1 MIKRPFFAITKPKLR
16 ASRVW
21 GLPKEVLV
29 EIPLPYKATFLVRG
43 PYPKVD
49 ALRVG
54 IGDRV
59 RTGQK
64 IRLAKDREDYFI
76 SSVTGTVSNISP
88 RSGYMGQTGMA
99 VSVNVSEKD
108 QVDEEFGRVAKDAR
122 LQSVIPYL
130 ASLPGA
136 PEFGSTVSSKPPLEV
151 LVINGVDNDLLV
163 TKNQFVVG
171 TEAEALKQGIEIL
184 RNISGTQ
191 KIILLVPDY
200 LKKEAEETGAEVR
213 AMDPLYPGILPR
225 MVMKN
230 LFRKTVPVGK
240 RCEDLGI
247 GFVNAE
253 AVVALHKSFSEGQM
267 PIHKL
272 VTVIKKDGSTVQAR
286 ARIGTPVKDVLSALG
301 TVTQHG
307 DRVVLG
313 GPMTGRSLLYEEAP
327 VEADT
332 DAILVQDKSQ
342 IIPSSDSHCVNCG
355 ECVRV
360 CPAKMPVNMLIRYLE
375 NGRFEE
381 ASQGYDLLSCIECGL
396 CTYVCIVRIPV
407 FQYIM
412 LGKQEIARIRSAEE
426 SHA

>member
-21 GLPKEVLV
+21 GLPKEVLA
-29 EIPLPYKATFLVRG
+29 EIPLPKKATFLVKG

-88 RSGYMGQTGMA
+88 RSGYMGQTGTA
-99 VSVNVSEKD
+99 VSVNVAEKD
-108 QVDEEFGRVAKDAR
+108 QGDEEFGHVAKDAS
-122 LQSVIPYL
+122 LQIVMEYL

-136 PEFGSTVSSKPPLEV
+136 PEFGSTVSFSPPLEI
-151 LVINGVDNDLLV
+151 LVVNGVDSDLLV
-163 TKNQFVVG
+163 TKNQFVVD
-171 TEAEALKQGIEIL
+171 TEADALKEGLATL
-184 RNISGTQ
+184 RNISGNPKT
-191 KIILLVPDY
+191 ILLVPDY
-200 LKKEAEETGAEVR
+200 LKKEAEKTGAEVR
-213 AMDPLYPGILPR
+213 TLDPFYPDTLPR

-230 LFRKTVPVGK
+230 LFGKTVPVGK
-240 RCEDLGI
+240 RFEDLGI
-247 GFVNAE
+247 GFVSAE
-253 AVVALHKSFSEGQM
+253 AVVALHKAFSEGHL

-272 VTVIKKDGSTVQAR
+272 VTIIKKDGSTVQAR

-301 TVTQHG
+301 AGTQHG

-332 DAILVQDKSQ
+332 EAILVQDKSH
-342 IIPSSDSHCVNCG
+342 IISSSDSHCVNCG

-396 CTYVCIVRIPV
+396 CTYVCIVGIPV

-412 LGKQEIARIRSAEE
+412 LGKQEVARIRSAEE
-426 SHA
+426 AHA